1 MRWLYIFN
9 ESLQSAYRTITL
21 NKLRTFLSLLGV
33 TIGIFSIISVLTV
46 LDSMKSNMKATVE
59 SFGTDVIFVEKWPW
73 APENGKEFAWWE
85 YLNRPVTTLREY
97 TELKN
102 RMKNVKAVSFSA
114 AIQTDVE
121 YLDNKAENLLLWGV
135 TEEFEQVRSFDIYRG
150 RFFSYFEINSGRNL
164 CVIGY
169 TLAEELFRGMDP
181 LGREIKL
188 QGKEASIIGVFSREG
203 KSFLGGGSMDKVVLI
218 PVKFMAGMADLKDER
233 SNPQIWVKAAEGMTV
248 NELKEEVRITMRSIR
263 RLNPRLKDSF
273 ALNETN
279 LLNAGIDAIFKV
291 VNLAGWFIGI
301 FAVLVGAFGIAN
313 IMFVSVKER
322 TNIIGIQ
329 KALGAKSYYIILEV
343 LYESILL
350 SLVGGIFGLVLIY
363 IGTFIAQARNFDIFL
378 SAGNMVLGIFISTT
392 VGLIAGMMPAFTAAR
407 LDPVKAIASTF

>member
-9 ESLQSAYRTITL
+9 ESLQSAYRTIIL
-21 NKLRTFLSLLGV
+21 NKLRTLLSLLGV
-33 TIGIFSIISVLTV
+33 TIGIFSIISVFTV

-59 SFGTDVIFVEKWPW
+59 SFGTDVIFIEKWPW

-97 TELKN
+97 AELKN
-102 RMKNVKAVSFSA
+102 RMKNVKAVSYSG

-121 YLDNKAENLLLWGV
+121 YLDNKAENLMLWGV

-150 RFFSYFEINSGRNL
+150 RFFSDFEISSGKNF
-164 CVIGY
+164 CIIGY

-188 QGKEASIIGVFSREG
+188 QGKEATIIGVFTREG

-218 PVKFMAGMADLKDER
+218 PVKFMAGMVELKDER
-233 SNPQIWVKAAEGMTV
+233 SNPQIWVKAAKGMTV

-263 RLNPRLKDSF
+263 RLSPRSKDSF
-273 ALNETN
+273 ALNETS

-350 SLVGGIFGLVLIY
+350 SLVGGVFGLVLIF
-363 IGTFIAQARNFDIFL
+363 IGTFIAQARDFDIFL
-378 SAGNMVLGIFISTT
+378 STGNIVLGIIISTA
-392 VGLIAGMMPAFTAAR
+392 VGLIAGLIPAFTAAR